1 MNVYRGTP
9 YQRGYGIGS
18 FLGGLFRTV
27 APILRSGAKAVGKQ
41 VLRSGIGFLGDIA
54 AGTTPPGHA
63 ADERFRE
70 FTGTLKRKADEKLE
84 RVLRGGGLKR
94 RRVQRV
100 TPQSLAK
107 LLRVRTSKRTVRK
120 KKQKKKVGRRKQR
133 KRVTK
138 KRKVKKTVK
147 RLAIRRRRKV
157 NIDSDIF
164 G

>member
-63 ADERFRE
+63 ADARFRE

-120 KKQKKKVGRRKQR
+120 KKQKKVGRRKQR